1 MIEGGALIQDRDV
14 VDDSEYQWNVAT
26 RRQPTE
32 EEKRSLLFAFR
43 AAKQVKSNAIVLVQG
58 TRTVGIGAGQM
69 NRLESVRIA
78 SRNAGERSRGAVLGS
93 DAFFP
98 FRDGVDQAIEAGVTA
113 IIQPGGSKRDEEVIE
128 AANQAD
134 VAMVFTGFRHFR
146 H

>member
-78 SRNAGERSRGAVLGS
+78 SRNAGDLSRGAVLGS